1 MKRTLYLLRLAVSFL
16 TPLPLGGGMYQ
27 GGDLARA
34 SVFFPLVGL
43 GIGGAVWGVRL
54 AVFSRTED
62 ALLASL
68 LALFF
73 WVVLTRG
80 LHLDGVAD
88 VCDALFGGGEEA
100 RRREILKDPRVGTFG
115 VLGVI
120 FVLGAKGVALF
131 RPESAFALFLAP
143 AFGRAVALLFGAFFS
158 PFPREEPGLGE
169 EFLGKV
175 PKMAFLGWGGGLC
188 VVLFLAGGWTFA
200 LKTAAGFG
208 IMFTLGKVL
217 SQSFGGL
224 NGDALGAGIEW
235 GEALWLLLLRV

>member
-1 MKRTLYLLRLAVSFL
+1 MKRALYLLRLAVSFL
-16 TPLPLGGGMYQ
+16 TPLPLGGGMYR

-54 AVFSRTED
+54 AVVSRAGD
-62 ALLASL
+62 PLLAGL

-73 WVVLTRG
+73 WVMLTRG

-88 VCDALFGGGEEA
+88 VCDALFGGSEQRE
-100 RRREILKDPRVGTFG
+100 RREILKDPRIGTFG
-115 VLGVI
+115 VLGVV
-120 FVLGAKGVALF
+120 FVLGVKGVVLF
-131 RPESAFALFLAP
+131 RSESAFSLFLAP
-143 AFGRAVALLFGAFFS
+143 AFGRVVALLFGAFFS

-175 PKMAFLGWGGGLC
+175 PKMVFLGWGGGLY
-188 VVLFLAGGWTFA
+188 VVSFLAGGWTLA

-217 SQSFGGL
+217 SRSFGGL